1 MEEKLEIS
9 KKKKLFFVY
18 RMPITFLVMFILIYI
33 VQFIIAIILCSILPH
48 RTELRMGEISLAI
61 CQEILPTLTY
71 TLIILILLG
80 ITITILKLI
89 KDYKNIESV
98 QLSNLNYLAKLI
110 VGCLFWLILLYILFW
125 LIILLLSLLL

>member
-89 KDYKNIESV
+89 
-98 QLSNLNYLAKLI
+98 